1 MSNEISANNEFMSLK
16 EFIHLLTYG
25 TRLHVCVHDVSNLLS
40 IDLMEL
46 DYHNTIHY
54 EDACNF
60 AKTTKKGLSLCL
72 RCKALANRKAAS
84 AAPTDSFWGICPWG
98 VTEYV
103 LPVFY
108 ESELLCI
115 IYLGNIC
122 ADSKITAQCMK
133 KAARFTGVDES
144 ITTMIPSMVSG
155 ADKSYFENIAYA
167 IKSYIL
173 MLYQLSG
180 AHVERSNYHW
190 IVRAF
195 LDYANAFY
203 NKEITVSDIA
213 NLYGINK
220 KYAGRIFKKH
230 MGMSFSEYLN
240 TRRIKQAKT
249 LLKSTNT
256 SITDISLECGYN
268 NISYFN
274 KIFKNATGRTPNEY
288 RRTHKKT

>member
-1 MSNEISANNEFMSLK
+1 MEVIYSMNSEFMTLRD
-16 EFIHLLTYG
+16 FIRLLTRG

-40 IDLMEL
+40 MNLMEL

-54 EDACNF
+54 KDTCNF
-60 AKTTKKGLSLCL
+60 AKTTKKGLTLCL

-84 AAPTDSFWGICPWG
+84 GPEAFWGLCPWG
-98 VTEYV
+98 VSEYV
-103 LPVFY
+103 LPVF
-108 ESELLCI
+108 SDSKLLCI
-115 IYLGNIC
+115 IYLGNMC
-122 ADSKITAQCMK
+122 TDTAVTENCMK
-133 KAARFTGVDES
+133 KAAKFTGVDNS
-144 ITTMIPSMVSG
+144 IVNMIPSMVYID
-155 ADKSYFENIAYA
+155 DKEYYEKTAQA

-173 MLYQLSG
+173 MLYQIYG
-180 AHVERSNYHW
+180 TNIERSNTHW

-240 TRRIKQAKT
+240 SRRIKQAKS
-249 LLKSTNT
+249 LLATT
-256 SITDISLECGYN
+256 QISITDISLECGYN

-274 KIFKNATGRTPNEY
+274 RIFKKATGLAPNEY
-288 RRTHKKT
+288 RRSRAQT